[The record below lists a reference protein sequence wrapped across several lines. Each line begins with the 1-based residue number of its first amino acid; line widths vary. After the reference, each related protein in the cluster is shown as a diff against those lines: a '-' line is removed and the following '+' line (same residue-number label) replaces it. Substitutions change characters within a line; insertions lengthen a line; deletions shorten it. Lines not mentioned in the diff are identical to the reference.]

1 MDETGEA
8 RRARELGADDTLV
21 KPVRRRLLLET
32 LSHLFGG
39 GHADPA
45 EVARTPE
52 RIRLDGCRVLAVEDN
67 NVNQMV
73 LRGILERSGCAVR
86 IANHGAEALD
96 ILAGQSFDIVLMDC
110 EMPVLDGLSA
120 TRALRER
127 ERAQGVGGPH
137 QVVVALTAHAFP
149 AERDRCL
156 AAGMDDY
163 LPKPIRAPDLLAT
176 LDRWWTRAAPI
187 AATAA
192 SLITTSAAP
201 SLDRAVIAD
210 LREAI
215 GDITPVIEAA
225 LADLPQRLA
234 TLGCA
239 VTDAVNDG
247 IRAEAHALAGA
258 CGNLGAHEA
267 ARLAHALETLS
278 RSGAPGGAPALFAAL
293 DAEIGRLLPALAAL
307 LEEETGAV
315 SMA

>member
-1 MDETGEA
+1 
-8 RRARELGADDTLV
+8 
-21 KPVRRRLLLET
+21 
-32 LSHLFGG
+32 
-39 GHADPA
+39 
-45 EVARTPE
+45 
-52 RIRLDGCRVLAVEDN
+52 
-67 NVNQMV
+67 
-73 LRGILERSGCAVR
+73 
-86 IANHGAEALD
+86 
-96 ILAGQSFDIVLMDC
+96 MDC

-127 ERAQGVGGPH
+127 ERAQGAGAYH

-156 AAGMDDY
+156 TAGMDDY

-176 LDRWWTRAAPI
+176 LDRWWTRAAPTAA

-192 SLITTSAAP
+192 SLNTTRAASP
-201 SLDRAVIAD
+201 LDRAVIAD

-234 TLGCA
+234 TLSRA
-239 VTDAVNDG
+239 VTDAANDS
-247 IRAEAHALAGA
+247 IRAETHALAGA

-278 RSGAPGGAPALFAAL
+278 RSDDPSGALELFTAL
-293 DAEIGRLLPALAAL
+293 DAEIGRLLSALAAL